1 MRAIP
6 ILFPILFVLG
16 SCGSPPKPPTVDP
29 AMKRPVNAAGT
40 VELQVCKSELQNSR
54 ILASE
59 TARMAESASATVRR
73 LASQQQAVAAASLS
87 LSGTGNSIYT
97 VFFPFASTE
106 VKLPEPATAAL
117 IDQARSAALIVMRGR
132 TDGNVESAAEGRIAR
147 ERAAA
152 VRAYFVQAGVDPAR
166 IRTTYQSVGDHAA
179 DNGTPAGRA
188 RNRRVEI
195 ELYSAAPKPLALNER
210 PQL

>member
-1 MRAIP
+1 MRAVPIVLP
-6 ILFPILFVLG
+6 ILLVLG

-29 AMKRPVNAAGT
+29 STRRPANASST

-54 ILASE
+54 ILVSE

-87 LSGTGNSIYT
+87 LRGSGSSIYT
-97 VFFPFASTE
+97 VLFAFGSTE
-106 VKLPEPATAAL
+106 VKLPELTAAPL
-117 IDQARSAALIVMRGR
+117 IDQARNAALIVMRGR
-132 TDGNVESAAEGRIAR
+132 TDGDVESAAETRIAH

-152 VRAYFVQAGVDPAR
+152 VRAFFVRAGVDPAR
-166 IRTTYQSVGDHAA
+166 IRTTYQPVGDHAA

-195 ELYSAAPKPLALNER
+195 ELYGAAPKPLALNEM

>member
-6 ILFPILFVLG
+6 IFFPILFVLG

-29 AMKRPVNAAGT
+29 ATKRPVNAAGT

-59 TARMAESASATVRR
+59 AARMAESASGTVRR

-87 LSGTGNSIYT
+87 LRGSGNSIYT
-97 VFFPFASTE
+97 VHFAFGSTE
-106 VKLPEPATAAL
+106 VKLPEITAGPL

-132 TDGNVESAAEGRIAR
+132 TDGDVESAAESRIAR
-147 ERAAA
+147 ERAVA
-152 VRAYFVQAGVDPAR
+152 VRAYFVQAGIDPAR
-166 IRTTYQSVGDHAA
+166 IRTTYQPVGDPTA

-195 ELYSAAPKPLALNER
+195 ELYSATPKPLALNEM